1 MEMEIQ
7 RTNESRGGASLHGGA
22 RLPPVHF
29 PDRAAGSPPAELP
42 RPDRSSSCSSPIS
55 SSTSRCNPYGAPAV
69 PCRTD
74 PPWPTAVV
82 VRLRSAIIDEEKNYK
97 SALPKCHMTTKV
109 LLLSPLDSYVLRE
122 KPAKVPRVLQCI
134 HDSSMNM

>member
-7 RTNESRGGASLHGGA
+7 MTNESRGGASLHDGA

-82 VRLRSAIIDEEKNYK
+82 LRLRSAIIDEEKNYK
-97 SALPKCHMTTKV
+97 SALPKWTLPHDHEGTTPQSARFIRITRETCQ
-109 LLLSPLDSYVLRE
+109 SPKSASV
-122 KPAKVPRVLQCI
+122 
-134 HDSSMNM
+134 HT